1 MSSLTD
7 IDTEHY
13 LAEFKEKYL
22 KPMEAAHNKYQ
33 NFKQLPPAE
42 QLKADDIQT
51 KYFFLS
57 NFVACVEATIEQNF
71 ILKNNQK

>member
-1 MSSLTD
+1 
-7 IDTEHY
+7 
-13 LAEFKEKYL
+13 
-22 KPMEAAHNKYQ
+22 MEAAHNKFQ
-33 NFKQLPPAE
+33 SFKQLPPAE

-57 NFVACVEATIEQNF
+57 NFVASVEATIEQNF